1 MRRRDLLF
9 GLGGLVGGSSLVV
22 GSSGFTTVEAERDF
36 DVNIVDDEDNAFA
49 AAEVP
54 DKVVVSSYDINT
66 TDSDVSNSNSETDD
80 IDYRATVWAGNSPTT
95 AGDYGAGS
103 TPDLDPDSVAGEASS
118 SDHQAIVEDEDGL
131 MRVENRIAALIEADI
146 DTNRDYVECF
156 PDRFTPQNEDG
167 EAAIEGGE
175 LARFNASADCKQL
188 SGDGERIDV
197 TTHIN
202 RNSGD
207 SVSASIQREVDV
219 SREVWIAVVFSCTD
233 ARVSLA
239 TDRDQPGEHLRIEPP
254 IDVSVT
260 FVDGPDSD
268 TESATLGEIDE
279 LPWEPQRSYEKVE
292 RLEIDGEENDY
303 TFENTLTEILEE
315 GSHSGWQCNKNW
327 TGNTL

>member
-9 GLGGLVGGSSLVV
+9 GLGGVASGSSLIV

-36 DVNIVDDEDNAFA
+36 DVNIVDEDDEDPFA

-54 DKVVVSSYDINT
+54 EEVVVSSYDIEEDAPSHQNNV
-66 TDSDVSNSNSETDD
+66 DSEMNN
-80 IDYRATVWAGNSPTT
+80 RATVRGGDARMS

-103 TPDLDPDSVAGEASS
+103 TPDLDPDSVAEEASS

-146 DTNRDYVECF
+146 DTGREYVECF

-175 LARFNASADCKQL
+175 LARFNASADCKRL

-197 TTHIN
+197 TTHVN
-202 RNSGD
+202 RNHGD
-207 SVSASIQREVDV
+207 SVSASIQREVEV
-219 SREVWIAVVFSCTD
+219 SREVWVAAVFSCTD
-233 ARVSLA
+233 ARIDLA
-239 TDRDQPGEHLRIEPP
+239 TDRDQPGEHLQVEPP

-260 FVDGPDSD
+260 FVDGPDSY
-268 TESATLGEIDE
+268 TETATLLEIDD
-279 LPWEPQRSYEKVE
+279 LPWEPQHSYDKVE
-292 RLEIDGEENDY
+292 RLEIEGEENDY

-315 GSHSGWQCNKNW
+315 GSHSGWQCKKNW

>member
-9 GLGGLVGGSSLVV
+9 GLGGLAGGSSLVV
-22 GSSGFTTVEAERDF
+22 GSSGFTTVEAEREF
-36 DVNIVDDEDNAFA
+36 DVNIVDEDGDEEPFA
-49 AAEVP
+49 ATDVP
-54 DKVVVSSYDINT
+54 EEVVVSSYDIEPSSSDQNS
-66 TDSDVSNSNSETDD
+66 TDGEMN
-80 IDYRATVWAGNSPTT
+80 YRATVWAGNSPTT

-103 TPDLDPDSVAGEASS
+103 TPDLDPDSVAEEASS
-118 SDHQAIVEDEDGL
+118 GDHQAVVEDEDGL

-146 DTNRDYVECF
+146 DTDRDYVECF

-233 ARVSLA
+233 ARVRLA

-260 FVDGPDSD
+260 FVDGPNSY
-268 TESATLGEIDE
+268 TETATLWEIDE

-292 RLEIDGEENDY
+292 RLEIEGEENDY

-315 GSHSGWQCNKNW
+315 GSHSGWQCKKNW

>member
-9 GLGGLVGGSSLVV
+9 GLGGLAGGSSLVV
-22 GSSGFTTVEAERDF
+22 GSSGFTTVEAEREF
-36 DVNIVDDEDNAFA
+36 DVNIVDDEEDAFA
-49 AAEVP
+49 AVESP
-54 DKVVVSSYDINT
+54 DEFVVSSYDIEPNP
-66 TDSDVSNSNSETDD
+66 SYENSTGGEMN
-80 IDYRATVWAGNSPTT
+80 YRATVWAGNSPTT

-103 TPDLDPDSVAGEASS
+103 TPDLDPDSVAEEASS
-118 SDHQAIVEDEDGL
+118 GDHQAIVEDEDGL

-146 DTNRDYVECF
+146 DTDRDYVECF

-233 ARVSLA
+233 ARVRLA

-254 IDVSVT
+254 IDVEAT
-260 FVDGPDSD
+260 FVDGPDSY
-268 TESATLGEIDE
+268 TETATLWEIDE

-292 RLEIDGEENDY
+292 RLEIEGEENDY

>member
-9 GLGGLVGGSSLVV
+9 GLGGVASGSSLIV
-22 GSSGFTTVEAERDF
+22 GSSGFTTVEAEREF
-36 DVNIVDDEDNAFA
+36 DVNIVDEDDEDPFA

-54 DKVVVSSYDINT
+54 EEVVVSSYDIEEDAPSHQNNV
-66 TDSDVSNSNSETDD
+66 DSEMNN
-80 IDYRATVWAGNSPTT
+80 RATVRGGDARMS

-103 TPDLDPDSVAGEASS
+103 TPDLDPDSVAEEASS

-146 DTNRDYVECF
+146 DTGREYVECF

-175 LARFNASADCKQL
+175 LARFNASADCKRL

-197 TTHIN
+197 TTHVN
-202 RNSGD
+202 RNHGD
-207 SVSASIQREVDV
+207 SVSASIQREVEV
-219 SREVWIAVVFSCTD
+219 SREVWVAAVFSCTD
-233 ARVSLA
+233 ARIDLA
-239 TDRDQPGEHLRIEPP
+239 TDRDQPGEHLQVEPP

-260 FVDGPDSD
+260 FVDGPDSY
-268 TESATLGEIDE
+268 TETATLLEIDD
-279 LPWEPQRSYEKVE
+279 LPWEPQHSYDKVE
-292 RLEIDGEENDY
+292 RLEIEGEENDY
-303 TFENTLTEILEE
+303 TFENTLTQLLEE

>member
-9 GLGGLVGGSSLVV
+9 GLGGVASGSSLIV

-36 DVNIVDDEDNAFA
+36 DVNIVDEDDEDPFA

-54 DKVVVSSYDINT
+54 EEVVVSSYDIEEDAPDNQNNV
-66 TDSDVSNSNSETDD
+66 DGEMNH
-80 IDYRATVWAGNSPTT
+80 RATVRGGDARMS

-103 TPDLDPDSVAGEASS
+103 TPDLDPDSVAEEASS

-146 DTNRDYVECF
+146 DTGREYVECF

-175 LARFNASADCKQL
+175 LARFNASADCKRL

-233 ARVSLA
+233 ARVRLA

-254 IDVSVT
+254 IGVSVT
-260 FVDGPDSD
+260 FVDGPNSY
-268 TESATLGEIDE
+268 TETATLGEIDE

-292 RLEIDGEENDY
+292 RLEIEGEENDY

-315 GSHSGWQCNKNW
+315 GSHSGWQCKKNW

>member
-9 GLGGLVGGSSLVV
+9 GLGGVASGSSLIV
-22 GSSGFTTVEAERDF
+22 GSSGFTTVEAEREF
-36 DVNIVDDEDNAFA
+36 DVNIVDEDDEDPFA

-54 DKVVVSSYDINT
+54 EEVVVSSYDIEEDAPSHQNNV
-66 TDSDVSNSNSETDD
+66 DSEMNN
-80 IDYRATVWAGNSPTT
+80 RATVRGGDARMS

-103 TPDLDPDSVAGEASS
+103 TPDLDPDSVAEEASS

-146 DTNRDYVECF
+146 DTGREYVECF

-175 LARFNASADCKQL
+175 LARFNASADCKRL

-197 TTHIN
+197 TTHVN
-202 RNSGD
+202 RNHGD
-207 SVSASIQREVDV
+207 SVSASIQREVEV
-219 SREVWIAVVFSCTD
+219 SREVWVAAVFSCTD
-233 ARVSLA
+233 ARIDLA
-239 TDRDQPGEHLRIEPP
+239 TDRDQPGEHLQVEPP

-260 FVDGPDSD
+260 FVDGTDSY
-268 TESATLGEIDE
+268 TETATLLEIDD
-279 LPWEPQRSYEKVE
+279 LPWEPQHSYDKVE
-292 RLEIDGEENDY
+292 RLEIEGEENDY
-303 TFENTLTEILEE
+303 TFENTLTQLLEE